1 MIDEIFN
8 NGSEATIDGHLTLN
22 QNIRVGAVP
31 TTSTNLWIGNST
43 GLEYSALTRK
53 VVGSNPTASTNL

>member
-1 MIDEIFN
+1 MTMIDEIFN

-31 TTSTNLWIGNST
+31 TTSTNFEWRMKDSIGSI
-43 GLEYSALTRK
+43 RI
-53 VVGSNPTASTNL
+53 

>member
-1 MIDEIFN
+1 LTVVDTIFN

-31 TTSTNLWIGNST
+31 TTSTNLNGVQ
-43 GLEYSALTRK
+43 ALTVK
-53 VVGSNPTASTNL
+53 QLAFNQ